1 MNIRITANR
10 LKKAVLVLLSAGI
23 LLGMSGCGLDISKKV
38 DGLKESGYVAEE
50 ADKGFCISEDGVDYY
65 FERGLTG
72 FAFKKA
78 ELKAPSKNDDR
89 QATVTISRQGMN
101 RMHVLFVSPYLKRND
116 GDGKEPG
123 SASFF
128 FKFKNGFTKENLTN
142 NRGFHDT
149 NGDYD
154 SMTGTYLSAEEL
166 QSIYDRGLNLE
177 KEIN

>member
-1 MNIRITANR
+1 MNIRISVNR

-23 LLGMSGCGLDISKKV
+23 MIGMSGCGHDVSKKV

-50 ADKGFCISEDGVDYY
+50 ADKGFCVSEDGVDYY
-65 FERGLTG
+65 FERCLTG

-89 QATVTISRQGMN
+89 QATVTVSKQGIN

-123 SASFF
+123 SASFS